1 MNEGARRMINEILQS
16 GQLSG
21 FRANP
26 DYHLGGKYVR
36 KLEDAFCDYFGVN
49 FAVSMNSATSALHAA
64 CLACGV
70 GQGTE
75 VITTPYTFSASA
87 SCIKMCGAEVVF
99 ADIEPA
105 TLNLD
110 ARWTETEINGKTRAI
125 IVVHLNGNPANMI
138 NILPLGQFP
147 NVKIIE
153 DCSQAIGAKYFGKYV
168 GTLGDCGVFSFNQW
182 KHINAGEGGMLI
194 TNDSD
199 IAEKARLIR
208 NHGETQSMTLGYN
221 YRMTEITAA
230 IALEQLEHLDEN
242 IEQRIELADRLG
254 EGLQGIDGL
263 SPPTVYPSCKH
274 SYYAY
279 PVWVDK
285 NRDELQARLLE
296 RGIYF
301 GRGGLKPLH
310 LFPYYGGHEGQFP
323 ATEDA
328 YNRVMFTDRI
338 KPPMTIAQ
346 VNYMVKLIKE
356 CYGEVRGNPLE

>member
-1 MNEGARRMINEILQS
+1 MLLGKLSNILES
-16 GQLSG
+16 GELSS

-36 KLEDAFCDYFGVN
+36 RLEEAFCDYFGVYY
-49 FAVSMNSATSALHAA
+49 AVSMNSATSALHAA

-70 GQGTE
+70 GQGDE

-87 SCIKMCGAEVVF
+87 SCIKMCGAEPVF
-99 ADIEPA
+99 SDIDG
-105 TLNLD
+105 TLNIDPTAIALT
-110 ARWTETEINGKTRAI
+110 RKTKAI
-125 IVVHLNGNPANMI
+125 IAVHLHGSPCHMGYIMHLAKATI
-138 NILPLGQFP
+138 PELQRK
-147 NVKIIE
+147 VIE
-153 DCSQAIGAKYFGKYV
+153 DCSQAIGAKWGDRYV
-168 GTLGDCGVFSFNQW
+168 GTIGDCGVFSFNQW

-194 TNDSD
+194 TNNPD

-208 NHGETQSMTLGYN
+208 NHGETQSMTLGHN

-230 IALEQLEHLDEN
+230 IVLEQFQHLDEN
-242 IEQRIELADRLG
+242 IEQRIELADRLS
-254 EGLQGIDGL
+254 ESLQGVDGL

-310 LFPYYGGHEGQFP
+310 LFPYYGGHEGQYP
-323 ATEDA
+323 VAEDA
-328 YNRVMFTDRI
+328 YRRVMFTDRV

-346 VNYMVKLIKE
+346 INYIGRKIKE
-356 CYGEVRGNPLE
+356 CMLF

>member
-36 KLEDAFCDYFGVN
+36 RLEEAFCDYFGVYY
-49 FAVSMNSATSALHAA
+49 AVSMNSATSALHAA

-70 GQGTE
+70 EQGDE

-87 SCIKMCGAEVVF
+87 SCIKMCGAEPVF
-99 ADIEPA
+99 SDIDE
-105 TLNLD
+105 TLNIDPTAIALT
-110 ARWTETEINGKTRAI
+110 RKTKAI
-125 IVVHLNGNPANMI
+125 IAVHLNGSPCQMGYIMHLAKTTI
-138 NILPLGQFP
+138 PELQRK
-147 NVKIIE
+147 VIE
-153 DCSQAIGAKYFGKYV
+153 DCSQAIGAKWGDRYV
-168 GTLGDCGVFSFNQW
+168 GTIGDCGVFSFNQW

-194 TNDSD
+194 TNDPD
-199 IAEKARLIR
+199 IAEKAKLIR

-242 IEQRIELADRLG
+242 IEQRIELADRLS

-274 SYYAY
+274 SYYTY

-310 LFPYYGGHEGQFP
+310 LFPFYGGHEGQFP
-323 ATEDA
+323 VAEDA
-328 YNRVMFTDRI
+328 YNRVMFSDRI
-338 KPPMTIAQ
+338 KPPMTISQ
-346 VNYMVKLIKE
+346 VNYMVKLVKE
-356 CYGEVRGNPLE
+356 YYGEVGNKR